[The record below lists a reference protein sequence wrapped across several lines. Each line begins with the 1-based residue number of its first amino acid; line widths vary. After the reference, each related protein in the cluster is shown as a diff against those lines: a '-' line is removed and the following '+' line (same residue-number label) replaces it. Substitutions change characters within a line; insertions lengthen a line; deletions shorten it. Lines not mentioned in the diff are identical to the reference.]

1 MDRSTSSAGNPAL
14 GGNTN
19 PLANPLSNPATQAKV
34 DGAAQS
40 AHKTVDAVAGMAAD
54 QVDRLSGTAHR
65 AVNGAAGAAAS
76 AADWASRVPA
86 QAQQIQA
93 KVTDAACVSIR
104 ARPIASVAGALAVG
118 YLIGRLARW

>member
-19 PLANPLSNPATQAKV
+19 PLSNPATQAKF

-40 AHKTVDAVAGMAAD
+40 AHKTVDTVAGMATE
-54 QVDRLSGTAHR
+54 QVGRLSETSHR
-65 AVNGAAGAAAS
+65 AVNSAAGAATS

-86 QAQQIQA
+86 QAQQMQA
-93 KVTDAACVSIR
+93 KVTDAACASIR
-104 ARPIASVAGALAVG
+104 ARPIAAVAGALAVG
-118 YLIGRLARW
+118 YLVGRLARW